1 MFNCCSCTQL
11 KLAIN
16 ELMSLHCSSMPALN
30 ISFSSSFLLLLL
42 LSSCSFSLGSFFAAF
57 VFSDLLFIVCFHNS
71 INTRTGTSL
80 SNVTECHVNSSTE
93 YFINLLGEDGLFSI
107 SSTLV
112 PVPIFR
118 SLVPVYPVLHCL
130 LAFVASFLVPHF
142 SAQLMCDPFP
152 HFSTILAL

>member
-1 MFNCCSCTQL
+1 MNSCLCT
-11 KLAIN
+11 
-16 ELMSLHCSSMPALN
+16 ALPC
-30 ISFSSSFLLLLL
+30 LLWTFP
-42 LSSCSFSLGSFFAAF
+42 SPCRFYFFSCSLPAHFPLGSFFAVF

-142 SAQLMCDPFP
+142 SAQLTCDPFP